1 MDCFILPSPAPL
13 FAQAAPV
20 RSLRCLVLVMAAPA
34 AALAEALA
42 AMEAA
47 DAAGLA
53 AAPAAEAA
61 HPAGAPAAE
70 AAHPAEAA
78 PAAAEAA
85 AEAPAE
91 AGPPDGAPLIED
103 YDEAEHGDCG
113 PGEWCPNL
121 QLTLS
126 LLPKLPRLLLP
137 SASEWISLSAFSL
150 SA

>member
-1 MDCFILPSPAPL
+1 
-13 FAQAAPV
+13 
-20 RSLRCLVLVMAAPA
+20 MAAPA

-61 HPAGAPAAE
+61 HPAGVPAAE

-78 PAAAEAA
+78 LAAAEAAHA

-91 AGPPDGAPLIED
+91 LIWPWPIISMFRLIVVLNQWRAIRRTSLRCVREIGAPI
-103 YDEAEHGDCG
+103 
-113 PGEWCPNL
+113 
-121 QLTLS
+121 
-126 LLPKLPRLLLP
+126 
-137 SASEWISLSAFSL
+137 
-150 SA
+150 